1 MYSICRREARMC
13 SAIKVIAVTALAGMM
28 LSGCSE
34 YFDRRDTISLASG
47 EALAADSVTQMI
59 DPWPVASGNRNI
71 ASNGQRAAAAAAR
84 YRTGRVI
91 PPSSATTSKTY
102 TSQPQQANGNSG
114 DASAK

>member
-1 MYSICRREARMC
+1 MC
-13 SAIKVIAVTALAGMM
+13 SATKVIVAATLAGTM

-34 YFDRRDTISLASG
+34 YLDRRDTISLASG
-47 EALAADSVTQMI
+47 EALAADGVTQMI

-102 TSQPQQANGNSG
+102 TSQPQQANGGGG
-114 DASAK
+114 DTPAK